1 MSINLPWNCIVL
13 RFGGCLISRTIS
25 RVIVGRD
32 LQRFIVSTALVAI
45 ISSSPAK
52 SNQSVK
58 RIWFCGYLG
67 IQIKNFPIRIS
78 SITEKQKSVNRTFT
92 NLRRPALSLLVSSL
106 EEESISSTLTNSSE
120 KVNNQLK
127 IDQDNKKLRENNSN
141 ITFVKFV
148 RSKEF
153 HRR

>member
-1 MSINLPWNCIVL
+1 MSITLPWNCIVL

-52 SNQSVK
+52 SNESVK
-58 RIWFCGYLG
+58 QIWFFGYLG
-67 IQIKNFPIRIS
+67 IKITNFPIS
-78 SITEKQKSVNRTFT
+78 SITEKKNRFTLNRLFT

-120 KVNNQLK
+120 KVNKKLK
-127 IDQDNKKLRENNSN
+127 IDQDNKKLRENNPN

-153 HRR
+153 NRR

>member
-1 MSINLPWNCIVL
+1 MSITLPWNCIVL

-58 RIWFCGYLG
+58 RIWFFSYLG

-78 SITEKQKSVNRTFT
+78 SITEKQKSFNRTFT
-92 NLRRPALSLLVSSL
+92 NLRRPALSLLDSSL

-120 KVNNQLK
+120 KVNKQLK
-127 IDQDNKKLRENNSN
+127 IDQDIKK
-141 ITFVKFV
+141 IM
-148 RSKEF
+148 
-153 HRR
+153 

>member
-1 MSINLPWNCIVL
+1 MSITLPWNCIVL
-13 RFGGCLISRTIS
+13 RFEGCLISRTIS

-78 SITEKQKSVNRTFT
+78 SITEKQKSFNRTFT
-92 NLRRPALSLLVSSL
+92 NLRRPALSLLDSSL

-120 KVNNQLK
+120 KVNKQLK
-127 IDQDNKKLRENNSN
+127 IDQDIKK
-141 ITFVKFV
+141 IM
-148 RSKEF
+148 
-153 HRR
+153 